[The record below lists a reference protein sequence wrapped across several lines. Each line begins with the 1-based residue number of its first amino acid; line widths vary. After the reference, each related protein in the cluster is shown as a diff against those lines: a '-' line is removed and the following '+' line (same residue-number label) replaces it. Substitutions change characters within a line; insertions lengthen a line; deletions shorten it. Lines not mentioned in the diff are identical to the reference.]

1 MKSGFTLI
9 AVALLGLSACSG
21 MTSVRN
27 AEEACAQN
35 ADLSDGIRG
44 QVRAGIGTNG
54 PTGGL
59 SITVTDR
66 ILNPTTPEEFYDNC
80 VFQRSGQAP
89 TRTLVQVLG

>member
-1 MKSGFTLI
+1 MKSSLALFAAALI
-9 AVALLGLSACSG
+9 GLSACSG

-27 AEEACAQN
+27 AEEACAKD
-35 ADLSDGIRG
+35 ADLSDGFRG

-54 PTGGL
+54 PSGGL
-59 SITVTDR
+59 RITVSDR
-66 ILNPTTPEEFYDNC
+66 IFNPTTPEEFYDNC